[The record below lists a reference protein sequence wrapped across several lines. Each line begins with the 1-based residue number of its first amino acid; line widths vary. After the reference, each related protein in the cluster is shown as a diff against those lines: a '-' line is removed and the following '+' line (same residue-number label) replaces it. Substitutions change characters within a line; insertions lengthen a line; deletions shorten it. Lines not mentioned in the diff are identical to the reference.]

1 MLGKEVVW
9 CWSNSC
15 AFGVVIG
22 FIRITGCF
30 FQVSADTIYV
40 HRGLGFAL
48 AIHRLTCPGPFL
60 G

>member
-9 CWSNSC
+9 CWSTSR

-22 FIRITGCF
+22 FIRTTDCF
-30 FQVSADTIYV
+30 FQVSVDTIYV
-40 HRGLGFAL
+40 HLGLGFAL
-48 AIHRLTCPGPFL
+48 AIYRLTCPGPFL